1 MRRWQTRNAVRR
13 GATLVEVVLVIS
25 ALIMMLLG
33 IMEYGRFIMVKQ
45 VVENATREG
54 AHLTT
59 SADGADPTNYS
70 YQTTATIQAAVTN
83 AMGGV
88 DALLPDLTIDV
99 YLVDSSGNN
108 IGSWTT
114 AQDGQNIAVEV
125 TGTYTP
131 ILPTF
136 GFLPSTVTIHSKC
149 VMRSEG
155 N

>member
-1 MRRWQTRNAVRR
+1 MRPLQTRATLRR
-13 GATLVEVVLVIS
+13 GATMVELALVLS
-25 ALIMMLLG
+25 SLIMMLLG
-33 IMEYGRFIMVKQ
+33 IMEYGRFVMIKQ
-45 VVENATREG
+45 VVDNATREG
-54 AHLTT
+54 AHLTL
-59 SADGADPTNYS
+59 SADGSDSTSYS
-70 YQTTATIQAAVTN
+70 YQTTSSIQAAVTN

-88 DALLPDLTIDV
+88 DAILGGLSIQV
-99 YLVDSSGNN
+99 YLADSSGNN
-108 IGSWTT
+108 IGSWTN

-136 GFLPSTVTIHSKC
+136 GFLPSTITIHSKS